1 MGTALSAFLTH
12 PLVAVLMRMEG
23 ISDFSSKPD
32 LAVAL
37 LPGAVVVLAFVL
49 FAYLAAKR
57 IHKIPLTVLAG
68 E

>member
-1 MGTALSAFLTH
+1 
-12 PLVAVLMRMEG
+12 MRMEG
-23 ISDFSSKPD
+23 ISNFSSRPD
-32 LAVAL
+32 VAVVL